1 MTVSA
6 NATDNVGVVG
16 VQFKLDGANLGA
28 EDPVAPYN
36 MTWNTTTIADGS
48 HTLSAVAR
56 DSAGNQSTA
65 TPLTILVSNSAPVTL
80 PTITVA
86 VSDANAS
93 RVGPDNGALTITRTG
108 SGAAVNGT
116 DYNTV
121 STSVPIPAG
130 AASATL
136 TIVPK
141 PATSYVGSKTVT
153 LTLATNAAYNVG
165 SPNNATFTMAGNAV
179 PIKSIKATRTYVTIT
194 WTSAPGKTYRVAYR
208 NSLSD
213 ATWTDLSG
221 SLTATSTTTTWIDDT
236 ANRST
241 QRYYVVYVVN

>member
-1 MTVSA
+1 
-6 NATDNVGVVG
+6 
-16 VQFKLDGANLGA
+16 
-28 EDPVAPYN
+28 

-93 RVGPDNGALTITRTG
+93 RVGPDNGAFTITRTG
-108 SGAAVNGT
+108 STASALTVNHSLGGAAVNGT

-121 STSVPIPAG
+121 STSVTIPAG

-153 LTLATNAAYNVG
+153 LTLATNADYNVG
-165 SPNNATFTMAGNAV
+165 SPNDATFTMAGNAV

-236 ANRST
+236 ANRNT